1 MIKENL
7 IKYIT
12 NNLNEADAA
21 GVRELINTDSEY
33 KKEFIR
39 LKNIMAFSSSYFG
52 NININSEFERIS
64 NKLKFRKQSK
74 VRRIIYTGLKYA
86 AVILFA
92 VTIGYGT
99 SELELFKTDE
109 SVELVMNEMIAPNG
123 QISEFIL
130 SDGTHVWLN
139 SGTTIKFPSCFSNK
153 KRDIY
158 LEGEAYFEVSENK
171 KWPFFVHSGKM
182 ITKVL
187 GTEFN
192 ISAYSDNQFLET
204 TLINGSV
211 EIQDHYFKKVV
222 ILKPGQQFVH
232 SRDNKINKVRKVDTR
247 PFEAWKD
254 GELIFRN
261 RSLDEIKVKLE
272 RWYNVDITFGDEKVK
287 AFRFSGTILKDK
299 PFDQV
304 LQAIKLTLPIGYKID
319 VIPDAKN
326 KILLYS
332 LK

>member
-12 NNLNEADAA
+12 NNLNAADAA
-21 GVRELINTDSEY
+21 EVRELINTDSEY

-39 LKNIMAFSSSYFG
+39 LKNIMAFSTSYFAS
-52 NININSEFERIS
+52 ININSEFENIS

-99 SELELFKTDE
+99 SEFELFKTDE

-139 SGTTIKFPSCFSNK
+139 SGTTIKFPSRFSNN

-158 LEGEAYFEVSENK
+158 LEGEAYFEVTENK
-171 KWPFFVHSGKM
+171 KMPFFVYSGKM
-182 ITKVL
+182 VTKVL

-192 ISAYSDNQFLET
+192 VRAYSDNKNLET

-211 EIQDHYFKKVV
+211 EIQDIFHEKMVV
-222 ILKPGQQFVH
+222 LKPGQQFVH
-232 SRDNKINKVRKVDTR
+232 SKDTKTNKVIKPDTN
-247 PFEAWKD
+247 ATK
-254 GELIFRN
+254 
-261 RSLDEIKVKLE
+261 KK
-272 RWYNVDITFGDEKVK
+272 
-287 AFRFSGTILKDK
+287 
-299 PFDQV
+299 
-304 LQAIKLTLPIGYKID
+304 
-319 VIPDAKN
+319 
-326 KILLYS
+326 
-332 LK
+332 